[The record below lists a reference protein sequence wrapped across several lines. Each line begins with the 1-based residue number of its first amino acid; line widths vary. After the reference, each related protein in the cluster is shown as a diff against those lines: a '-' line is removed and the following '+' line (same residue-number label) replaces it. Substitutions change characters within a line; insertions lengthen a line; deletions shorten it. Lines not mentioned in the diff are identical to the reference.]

1 MIDLTIRENRDQ
13 VRDAVDAFI
22 TQRREL
28 NAAELIHIQELG
40 KAATDKLLSRMRADA
55 APFRNT

>member
-40 KAATDKLLSRMRADA
+40 KAATDKLLSRMI
-55 APFRNT
+55 